1 MERLIRMEREGDNAM
16 WMEDRTNYMQK
27 QKTEQRLGIGMQIV
41 NYGRQQ
47 TVGNSGRQAVPANG
61 IYLDFSQEGMQ
72 NLTNR
77 DGMLAQL
84 VQRLEH
90 VEKQTDAKTE
100 ELKVLERCL
109 KIALRIAAG
118 DHVPQKDMQYLREHY
133 PELYAQAMLMRTP
146 KKEPKE
152 YESLL
157 EDEEEAAQ
165 ENKGEAGT
173 ETEGLSEAGGKSDE
187 KLCG

>member
-1 MERLIRMEREGDNAM
+1 M

-41 NYGRQQ
+41 NLGRKQS
-47 TVGNSGRQAVPANG
+47 VGNSGRQAVPANG

-173 ETEGLSEAGGKSDE
+173 ETEGLSEAGGKSGE

>member
-1 MERLIRMEREGDNAM
+1 M

-41 NYGRQQ
+41 NLGRKQ

-165 ENKGEAGT
+165 ENKGETGT
-173 ETEGLSEAGGKSDE
+173 ETEGLSEAGGKSGE

>member
-47 TVGNSGRQAVPANG
+47 AVENSGRWAVPANG
-61 IYLDFSQEGMQ
+61 IYLNFSQEGMQ

-77 DGMLAQL
+77 DGMLL
-84 VQRLEH
+84 ELKQRLEH
-90 VEKQTDAKTE
+90 IEQQKDAKTE
-100 ELKVLERCL
+100 ELKILERCL

-133 PELYAQAMLMRTP
+133 PDLYAQAMLMRTP

-152 YESLL
+152 YESLV
-157 EDEEEAAQ
+157 EDEEDMKA
-165 ENKGEAGT
+165 
-173 ETEGLSEAGGKSDE
+173 EGFSEACGKSGE
-187 KLCG
+187 ELCG

>member
-41 NYGRQQ
+41 NLGRKQ

-165 ENKGEAGT
+165 ENKGETGT
-173 ETEGLSEAGGKSDE
+173 ETEGLSEAGGKSGE

>member
-41 NYGRQQ
+41 NLGRKQS
-47 TVGNSGRQAVPANG
+47 VGNSGRQAVPANG

-173 ETEGLSEAGGKSDE
+173 ETEGLSEAGGKSGE

>member
-41 NYGRQQ
+41 NLGRKQ

-173 ETEGLSEAGGKSDE
+173 ETEGLSEAGGKSGE

>member
-1 MERLIRMEREGDNAM
+1 MKKEGDNAM
-16 WMEDRTNYMQK
+16 WMEARTNLMQEK
-27 QKTEQRLGIGMQIV
+27 KAEQKLEFGMQIV
-41 NYGRQQ
+41 NFGRQQ
-47 TVGNSGRQAVPANG
+47 TVGKSGRQAVPANG

-100 ELKVLERCL
+100 ELKILERCL

-133 PELYAQAMLMRTP
+133 PDLYAQAMLMRTP
-146 KKEPKE
+146 KKDPKE

-157 EDEEEAAQ
+157 EDEEEATQ
-165 ENKGEAGT
+165 ENTGEAST
-173 ETEGLSEAGGKSDE
+173 ETEGLSEAGGKSGE